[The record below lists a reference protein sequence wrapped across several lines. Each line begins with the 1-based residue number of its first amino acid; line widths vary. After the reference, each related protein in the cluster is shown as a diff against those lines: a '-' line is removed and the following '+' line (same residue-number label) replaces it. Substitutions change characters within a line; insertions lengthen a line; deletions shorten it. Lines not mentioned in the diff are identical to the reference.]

1 MANRRGMNLGSL
13 EKKVVEWL
21 QWGKGAPNE
30 DLMAEIVQSV
40 LKLAR
45 DEADATDSNQSMAL
59 TSGREIRFRKSS
71 NIPSAVSLNF
81 KVFCGSIWILAI
93 RCRSIDNPR
102 RRS

>member
-30 DLMAEIVQSV
+30 DLMAEIIQSV

-45 DEADATDSNQSMAL
+45 DE
-59 TSGREIRFRKSS
+59 TSRGDLKILSRSLKELRYAFKIFAPYRSVRK
-71 NIPSAVSLNF
+71 VSIF
-81 KVFCGSIWILAI
+81 GST
-93 RCRSIDNPR
+93 RVKEDDP
-102 RRS
+102 